1 MWLDEPIPD
10 YLYRND
16 DYMDGSTF
24 NIVDLMVY
32 EITELGNTDILEYCV
47 DHYDFSEV
55 LKNKINKLIDDIA
68 NDDFLCTDD
77 DVKYVESICTDI
89 INGIQDLT
97 RIYVQYG
104 LWLANK
110 ETVYE
115 IYDGTPDNISAY
127 HTSDIILSNLG
138 SDGILFGYTELPK
151 KIKKQM
157 Y

>member
-32 EITELGNTDILEYCV
+32 EITELCNTDILEYCV
-47 DHYDFSEV
+47 NHYDFSEV
-55 LKNKINKLIDDIA
+55 LKNKITKLINDIA
-68 NDDFLCTDD
+68 NDNFMCTDD

-97 RIYVQYG
+97 HIYV
-104 LWLANK
+104 
-110 ETVYE
+110 
-115 IYDGTPDNISAY
+115 
-127 HTSDIILSNLG
+127 
-138 SDGILFGYTELPK
+138 
-151 KIKKQM
+151 
-157 Y
+157 